1 MFKDHPKGLFVAFFA
16 NMGER
21 FGFYTML
28 AIFTLFL
35 QAKYD
40 LSTARASQVYG
51 IFMSCVYFF
60 PLVGGLLADRILGY
74 GKTISLGLV
83 IMFVGYLLLAI
94 PTAMD
99 TGFPLIIAA
108 LATIAI
114 GTGFFKGNLQA
125 LVGKLYDDPK
135 YSASR
140 DRAFSIFYMGINIGA
155 MFAPTAAEAINNWI
169 LSKAHYF
176 YNSRIPAL
184 ANQYLKGA
192 LTDAGEYLGFA
203 QAQDPTVTMET
214 LGAFSTNY
222 VNALSKSYHYG
233 FAVACVS
240 LIVSM
245 IIFWGFRRYYG
256 HADYMVSHKAAGGAS
271 GAGKGTAAPSHVET
285 LTPEQTKERLIALAL
300 VYCVVIFFWMSFHQS
315 GLTMTFFARDY
326 TQPSVGRMTNLWFD
340 LFGLLPIFLTVL
352 GAYFVLRKESSGIV
366 RGLGAAGFVLFAA
379 LTYYRFR
386 GYGDVNPFTP
396 QKFQHF
402 NPFFIVAL
410 TPLVVSIFSALNSR
424 GKEPSAPR
432 KIGYG
437 MLITAVGFLIL
448 AIGSIGLSNPKALG
462 GTVAPPDQLVS
473 PYWLIST
480 YFILTIAEL
489 FLSPMG
495 ISFVSKVAPP
505 QYKGLMQGGWFA
517 ATAIGNYLVAVVGTL
532 WTRLPVWG
540 TWMLLVICCVLSAT
554 FMFGVMKRL
563 ERATKS

>member
-1 MFKDHPKGLFVAFFA
+1 MLQGHPKGLFVAFFA

-28 AIFTLFL
+28 AIFMLFL
-35 QAKYD
+35 QAKYGF
-40 LSTARASQVYG
+40 SAARASQIYG
-51 IFMSCVYFF
+51 GFMFCVYFF
-60 PLVGGLLADRILGY
+60 PLLGGLLADRVLGY
-74 GKTISLGLV
+74 GKTIGLGLV
-83 IMFVGYLLLAI
+83 IMFTGYLLLAI
-94 PTAMD
+94 PSTMN
-99 TGFPLIIAA
+99 TGFPLIIVA
-108 LATIAI
+108 LATIAL

-155 MFAPTAAEAINNWI
+155 MFAPTAAETINNWI

-176 YNSRIPAL
+176 YDNRIPAL
-184 ANQYLKGA
+184 ANQFLKGTLA
-192 LTDAGEYLGFA
+192 DATQYLGYA
-203 QAQDPTVTMET
+203 QAQDPGVTMET

-222 VNALSKSYHYG
+222 INVLSKSYHYG
-233 FAVACVS
+233 FGVACIS

-245 IIFWGFRRYYG
+245 LIFWGFRKHYG
-256 HADYMVSHKAAGGAS
+256 HADYMVSRKAGEAM
-271 GAGKGTAAPSHVET
+271 KGTAAPSHVES
-285 LTPEQTKERLIALAL
+285 LTPAQVKERLIALGL
-300 VYCVVIFFWMSFHQS
+300 VYFVVIFFWMSFHQN
-315 GLTMTFFARDY
+315 GVTMTLFARDY
-326 TQPSVGRMTNLWFD
+326 TQPSVGRATNLWFD
-340 LFGLLPIFLTVL
+340 LFGLLPIFLAVV
-352 GAYFVLRKESSGIV
+352 GAYFAIRKGSSGLW
-366 RGLGAAGFVLFAA
+366 RGIGAVGFVVFGVLAYLRFS
-379 LTYYRFR
+379 TYA
-386 GYGDVNPFTP
+386 DVNPFTP

-410 TPLVVSIFSALNSR
+410 TPLFVAIFSALNAR

-437 MLITAVGFLIL
+437 MLITAAGFLVL
-448 AIGSIGLSNPKALG
+448 VIGSIGLSSPKALG

-473 PYWLIST
+473 PYWLIWT

-517 ATAIGNYLVAVVGTL
+517 ATAIGNYLLAIIGSL
-532 WTRLPVWG
+532 WMRLPVWG
-540 TWMLLVICCVLSAT
+540 LWMVLVACCVLSAT
-554 FMFGVMKRL
+554 FMFSVMKRL
-563 ERATKS
+563 ERATKT